1 MKVASEQLDFEK
13 AIVLRD
19 ELNELKRQMKKLS

>member
-1 MKVASEQLDFEK
+1 MKVASEQPDFEK